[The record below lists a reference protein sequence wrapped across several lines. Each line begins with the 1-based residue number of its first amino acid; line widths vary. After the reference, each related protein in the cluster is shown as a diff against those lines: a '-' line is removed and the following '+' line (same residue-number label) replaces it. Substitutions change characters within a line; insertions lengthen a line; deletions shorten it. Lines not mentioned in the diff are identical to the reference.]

1 MLALRVTAAAPHVAM
16 VEAPDPEPLPHE
28 TLVRVRAFS
37 LNRGEVLDLARH
49 EDGAAAGW
57 DLAGVVARPAADGS
71 GPPAGARAVGLVG
84 RGAWAELVAVP
95 TSQLA
100 ALLAPVSDAE
110 AATLP
115 TAGLTALRSLELGG
129 LVLGKRVLVT
139 GATGGVGQYAVQLAA
154 LAGASVTALV
164 RDVDR
169 SAASLRRLGA
179 GDVVGEIRG
188 EFDLV
193 VDAVGGTTFAA
204 AIEHVAPGGVVV
216 NLATGSPDEVVSFR
230 AARFDRAPGAR
241 IHTLNLRD
249 ELRRADTAA
258 ELARLVR
265 LLEGGRLVAP
275 VGLEAPWQEIV
286 SAIEALL
293 ERRISGKA
301 VLHVRPARAGISPA

>member
-1 MLALRVTAAAPHVAM
+1 MLALRATAAAPHVAL
-16 VEAPDPEPLPHE
+16 VETPDPEPLPHE
-28 TLVRVRAFS
+28 ALVRVRAFS

-49 EDGAAAGW
+49 EAGAAVGW
-57 DLAGVVARPAADGS
+57 DLAGVVPRPAADGS
-71 GPPAGARAVGLVG
+71 GRPAGARAVGLVR

-100 ALLAPVSDAE
+100 AVPAAVSDAE

-115 TAGLTALRSLELGG
+115 TAGLTALRALELGG

-139 GATGGVGQYAVQLAA
+139 GASGGVGTYAVQLAA

-164 RDVDR
+164 RDVER
-169 SAASLRRLGA
+169 SAAPLRRLGA
-179 GDVVGEIRG
+179 GAVVGEIRD

-193 VDAVGGTTFAA
+193 VDAVGGTTLAA
-204 AIEHVAPGGVVV
+204 AIEHVAPGGAVV
-216 NLATGSPDEVVSFR
+216 NLGTGSPDEVVSFR

-241 IHTLNLRD
+241 IHTLNLLD
-249 ELRRADTAA
+249 ELPRADTAA
-258 ELARLVR
+258 DLARLLR
-265 LLEGGRLVAP
+265 LLEEGRLVAP
-275 VGLEAPWQEIV
+275 IELEAPWQEIA

-301 VLHVRPARAGISPA
+301 VLHVAL